1 MEEEIYDEFGNYIGP
16 GNFSASSSA
25 TRPDLDEPV
34 YDEGSGDE
42 SERDIESELRKQ
54 RKAELS

>member
-1 MEEEIYDEFGNYIGP
+1 MEEEIYDEFGNYIG
-16 GNFSASSSA
+16 
-25 TRPDLDEPV
+25 PDLDEPV